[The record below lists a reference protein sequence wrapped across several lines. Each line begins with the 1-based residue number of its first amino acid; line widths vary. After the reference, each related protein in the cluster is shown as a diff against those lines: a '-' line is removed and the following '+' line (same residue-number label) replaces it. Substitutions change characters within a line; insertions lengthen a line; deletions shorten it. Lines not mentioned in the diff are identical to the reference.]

1 MTDVRTE
8 RSSAPGQPPG
18 KRPDK
23 RERLLAA
30 AIELLHQEGVE
41 RTTLA
46 HIAHRAEVPVG
57 GVYYYFK
64 TKDDVVTAVI
74 EAHAAEVRASL
85 SDIEDQHASPK
96 ARLKAL
102 VEQFASRHELIAEF
116 GCPLGTICSELDKR
130 HVETSPAALLMR
142 LPIAWMEEQY
152 RALGR
157 DDADELALELMA
169 AYEGSALLANTMR
182 DPSILTGAARRIT
195 RGIDAL

>member
-1 MTDVRTE
+1 MRQ
-8 RSSAPGQPPG
+8 G
-18 KRPDK
+18 K
-23 RERLLAA
+23 RERLLGA

-46 HIAHRAEVPVG
+46 DIAHRAEVPAG

-74 EAHAAEVRASL
+74 DAHAAQVRANL
-85 SDIEDQHASPK
+85 TEIESRHDSPK

-102 VEQFASRHELIAEF
+102 VEQFASQRELIAEF
-116 GCPLGTICSELDKR
+116 GCPLGTICSELGNR
-130 HVETSPAALLMR
+130 HLETSPAAVLMR
-142 LPIAWMEEQY
+142 LPIAWMGEQY

-157 DDADELALELMA
+157 DDAEELALELMA

-182 DPSILTGAARRIT
+182 DPSILTNAARRIT